1 MADESSDHPVKSMTE
16 AATTAAQHGFQAVQD
31 AGRRA
36 AEGVLAG
43 VAEFTRM
50 FGNLK
55 PSAVPDMDAF
65 LQANRRNMET
75 LSAANRVALEGAQNV
90 AKRHMEIVQQ
100 TMQEMT
106 EAIRELSSSDTPQA
120 RAAKQ
125 AEMVKHGYERAVAH
139 LNELAD
145 MIQRSNGEAME
156 MLDHR
161 FREAMDEVKALVEKS
176 GQKQGS

>member
-1 MADESSDHPVKSMTE
+1 
-16 AATTAAQHGFQAVQD
+16 
-31 AGRRA
+31 
-36 AEGVLAG
+36 
-43 VAEFTRM
+43 
-50 FGNLK
+50 
-55 PSAVPDMDAF
+55 
-65 LQANRRNMET
+65 
-75 LSAANRVALEGAQNV
+75 
-90 AKRHMEIVQQ
+90 
-100 TMQEMT
+100 MQEMT